1 MSLVLLSGDDHFL
14 LVLALSLVLCL
25 TVLCLLV
32 RAYGTKYRYRRKEKE
47 IQRPFL
53 KGSRGPRSPR
63 SAVLFGNL
71 FTSVQAGRTPKGH
84 QYVYPL
90 TGKHLRPLV
99 NTSVFNGKPQTSRI
113 AGRSFLADVITSIDQ
128 QHHKHLCPVEMEKRL
143 AQRSKEPKVLS
154 TSPYVKEKSKE
165 KQKSNPKCEQD
176 DRQNDTTTKK
186 PLHSIE
192 NSRESVA
199 SSPSSS
205 AVTCIK
211 LKQLSKPFTHCWK
224 PNPKDKGMDSHK
236 SRSNPKCE
244 QDDTAKACVTT
255 EDFSGKFFDSL
266 NDTTTKKPLHS
277 TENPRESVASSPSSS
292 TVTCS
297 KLNQLSNSVTH
308 FLKPKSK
315 DKQMDSHKSRS
326 IFYVDLPLMQGS
338 QDVAHKHGSLWAHS
352 CDEEKQAER
361 TIERDSRK
369 PPVSAKS
376 GMKDNFELT
385 EEASLLSNKTGKG
398 KSSKGFGKVAPPW
411 SSKNQSIKDDDLSIT
426 NNYCRQGKS
435 HKKKERK
442 NSKPSDQRESEACTH
457 KVPKGN
463 DIVTNASKSQ
473 VLCKLCGIKLSKPQC
488 FYSLGSLCTDGEY
501 CETDSD
507 DVNRHPVGDIDDFP
521 LLPEPQ
527 SHQDT
532 GYTSSDDFE
541 NDNRSSMKECGSVQG
556 QNKAESNSY
565 DGDYESGNDETG
577 LRLDKMSDD
586 VALKPVVSVGEPI
599 PIKDYALQEWKS
611 DTPTSRTMKKGYDD
625 ILSRTK
631 CQYLR
636 RIRGDNYC
644 AIRSVLFQ
652 MLAAQ
657 CSIKNLFARDKIA
670 KLESI
675 PRSLAEVDHWSFA
688 NRLPVSQSEVV
699 ETLEKFLAFFKEKIC
714 KVLDIS
720 SQPER
725 VEHILSLFNNEPE
738 EFQLLEATKLLM
750 YDAAVQLNK
759 KLSRGEDVP
768 VFSMLLFARDSCES
782 PRDLLLNHLN
792 KTGDTGGLEQVEMC
806 LLGFTLGVVIRVIR
820 PSQVDEEDFMAYYP
834 ALEEMPNY
842 TPTVTLV
849 AEDDRHYNVVM

>member
-1 MSLVLLSGDDHFL
+1 M
-14 LVLALSLVLCL
+14 
-25 TVLCLLV
+25 
-32 RAYGTKYRYRRKEKE
+32 
-47 IQRPFL
+47 P
-53 KGSRGPRSPR
+53 
-63 SAVLFGNL
+63 
-71 FTSVQAGRTPKGH
+71 AGRTPKGH
-84 QYVYPL
+84 QYVYAH

-99 NTSVFNGKPQTSRI
+99 NTSIFNGKPPTSRI

-128 QHHKHLCPVEMEKRL
+128 QHHKHLCPVEMEKVL
-143 AQRSKEPKVLS
+143 AQRSKEPKVFS
-154 TSPYVKEKSKE
+154 TFPYVQEKSKE

-176 DRQNDTTTKK
+176 DRQNDTRTKK
-186 PLHSIE
+186 PLHSTE

-205 AVTCIK
+205 TVTCIK
-211 LKQLSKPFTHCWK
+211 LNQLSKPFTHCLK

-244 QDDTAKACVTT
+244 EDDTAKACVTT
-255 EDFSGKFFDSL
+255 EDFNGKFFDSQ

-292 TVTCS
+292 TVTCI
-297 KLNQLSNSVTH
+297 KLKLSNSFTH
-308 FLKPKSK
+308 FLKPNSK

-326 IFYVDLPLMQGS
+326 IFYVDLPSIQGS

-361 TIERDSRK
+361 AIERDSRK

-411 SSKNQSIKDDDLSIT
+411 SSKNQSIKDDDLSVT

-442 NSKPSDQRESEACTH
+442 NSKPIDQRESEACTH

-488 FYSLGSLCTDGEY
+488 FYSLGSLCTDGEC

-541 NDNRSSMKECGSVQG
+541 NDNRSSMKECGSVQE
-556 QNKAESNSY
+556 QNKAESDSY
-565 DGDYESGNDETG
+565 DGDYESDNDETG

-611 DTPTSRTMKKGYDD
+611 DTPTSRTMKKV
-625 ILSRTK
+625 
-631 CQYLR
+631 Q
-636 RIRGDNYC
+636 
-644 AIRSVLFQ
+644 
-652 MLAAQ
+652 
-657 CSIKNLFARDKIA
+657 
-670 KLESI
+670 KL
-675 PRSLAEVDHWSFA
+675 VYNSF
-688 NRLPVSQSEVV
+688 
-699 ETLEKFLAFFKEKIC
+699 T
-714 KVLDIS
+714 
-720 SQPER
+720 
-725 VEHILSLFNNEPE
+725 
-738 EFQLLEATKLLM
+738 
-750 YDAAVQLNK
+750 
-759 KLSRGEDVP
+759 
-768 VFSMLLFARDSCES
+768 
-782 PRDLLLNHLN
+782 
-792 KTGDTGGLEQVEMC
+792 
-806 LLGFTLGVVIRVIR
+806 
-820 PSQVDEEDFMAYYP
+820 
-834 ALEEMPNY
+834 
-842 TPTVTLV
+842 
-849 AEDDRHYNVVM
+849 

>member
-14 LVLALSLVLCL
+14 LVLALSVVLCL

-71 FTSVQAGRTPKGH
+71 FTSVPAGRTLKGH
-84 QYVYPL
+84 QYVYAHS
-90 TGKHLRPLV
+90 GKHLRPLV
-99 NTSVFNGKPQTSRI
+99 NTSIINGKPPTSRI

-128 QHHKHLCPVEMEKRL
+128 QHHKHLCPVEMEKCL
-143 AQRSKEPKVLS
+143 AQRRKEPKVLS
-154 TSPYVKEKSKE
+154 TSPYVQEKSKE

-205 AVTCIK
+205 TVTCI
-211 LKQLSKPFTHCWK
+211 
-224 PNPKDKGMDSHK
+224 
-236 SRSNPKCE
+236 
-244 QDDTAKACVTT
+244 
-255 EDFSGKFFDSL
+255 
-266 NDTTTKKPLHS
+266 
-277 TENPRESVASSPSSS
+277 
-292 TVTCS
+292 
-297 KLNQLSNSVTH
+297 KLNQLSNSFTH
-308 FLKPKSK
+308 FLKPNSK

-338 QDVAHKHGSLWAHS
+338 QDVAHKHGSLWARS

-361 TIERDSRK
+361 AIERDSRK

-376 GMKDNFELT
+376 SMKDNFELT
-385 EEASLLSNKTGKG
+385 EEASLLSNKTGRG

-411 SSKNQSIKDDDLSIT
+411 SSINQSIKDDDFSVT
-426 NNYCRQGKS
+426 NNYCRQSKS

-442 NSKPSDQRESEACTH
+442 NSKPIDQRESEACTH

-488 FYSLGSLCTDGEY
+488 FYSLGSLCTDGEC

-541 NDNRSSMKECGSVQG
+541 NDNRSSMKECGSVQE
-556 QNKAESNSY
+556 QNKAESDSY
-565 DGDYESGNDETG
+565 DGDYESDNDETG

-688 NRLPVSQSEVV
+688 NRLPVSQSDVV

-725 VEHILSLFNNEPE
+725 VENILSLFNNEPE

-759 KLSRGEDVP
+759 RLSRGEDVP